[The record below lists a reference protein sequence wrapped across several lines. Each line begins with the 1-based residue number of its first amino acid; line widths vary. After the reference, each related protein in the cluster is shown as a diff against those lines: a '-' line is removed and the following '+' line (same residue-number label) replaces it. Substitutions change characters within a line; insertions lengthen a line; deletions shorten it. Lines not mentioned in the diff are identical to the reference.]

1 MLDDIASKI
10 TELLNDPQGMENI
23 KSMAQSFLSDNN
35 ISLPSSQPEDSNDI
49 DPMQI
54 ANMVK
59 TLNAFNSK
67 NKDDR
72 TNLLLALRPHLSQ
85 ARQEKLDRA
94 IKLMKLYSMLPLIQQ
109 SGLFNL

>member
-1 MLDDIASKI
+1 MDDIASKI

-23 KSMAQSFLSDNN
+23 KNMAQSILSENN
-35 ISLPSSQPEDSNDI
+35 INLPSEQPAQSNDI
-49 DPMQI
+49 DPAQLAGI
-54 ANMVK
+54 VK
-59 TLNAFNSK
+59 VLKTFNSN

-72 TNLLLALRPHLSQ
+72 TNLLLALRPHLSPP
-85 ARQEKLDRA
+85 RQEKLDRA